1 MFENSARAGIA
12 GNRQWGLDA
21 GDHEHGW
28 NPYLDLPEEW
38 VYNNRKEGEGELE
51 VSFPA
56 LPRVRDLLTHE
67 MTTERP

>member
-1 MFENSARAGIA
+1 DFDVDLNCLAYMEEEMFENSPRAGIA

-38 VYNNRKEGEGELE
+38 VY
-51 VSFPA
+51 
-56 LPRVRDLLTHE
+56 
-67 MTTERP
+67 